1 MCGWKS
7 VLEKEILNGDDKTL
21 LCHELLTEEP
31 DMERMILKFF
41 TEDDFREIAERRIG
55 RGQVGGKACGL
66 LLSRKLIEVRM
77 PGYLENLEPHHS
89 FFIGAD
95 TFEDY
100 LELNGCGEM
109 QSLVASKDRTELLE
123 KYEGLLLGGRFSEEV
138 REQIGDVLR
147 HYDEEPLIIRSSS
160 IMEDGFGHAFSGKYE
175 SVFCSNQGIF
185 EERLEEML
193 AAVRRVYASVF
204 TKEALEYR
212 KRHELLEKK
221 EKMGILIQRAAGR
234 RIGDFY
240 FPIAGGMGCSYNP
253 YKWAENLN
261 PEAGMIRMV
270 AGFGTRA
277 VERTP
282 GDYPRLVSLDHAK
295 ANIRTTVADRH
306 KFSQR
311 KVDVIDLKE
320 KKMVTVPIDSL
331 FDKIPHTYKKLVLS
345 RDTDAEGRLA
355 QRRIYRKIYFADCQ
369 GLVDDDDFIEMVR
382 SMEKVL
388 EKTYRHPV
396 DLEFAVTMAE
406 DGGWRINLLQCRPMR
421 MTADGVIHIPEGID
435 HEILFDIRRTSIS
448 YSREISLDY
457 IVWVDPQR
465 YYEYEYHKK
474 PEVATLLGR
483 INAAFEGMKKNI
495 ILLVPGRIGTSSP
508 ELGVPVLYC
517 DIHQFC
523 AVCEVAYSKVGYNPE
538 LSYGSHM
545 FQDLV
550 EADIYY
556 GAINENSKTRI
567 FAPEI
572 LKKCNDVLGE
582 FLENEKDELREIVQL
597 YDVTDR
603 KSVLMLDAKEGR
615 AVCRVC
621 G

>member
-1 MCGWKS
+1 MYEWEKL
-7 VLEKEILNGDDKTL
+7 LEKDILNAQEKQV
-21 LCHELLTEEP
+21 LCRELLTEDE
-31 DMERMILKFF
+31 DMERMILRFF
-41 TEDDFREIAERRIG
+41 TEEDFKEIALRRIG

-77 PGYLENLEPHHS
+77 PGYLEYLEPHHS

-100 LELNGCGEM
+100 LELNGCGMIQEHCK
-109 QSLVASKDRTELLE
+109 SEDRGQLLE
-123 KYEGLLLGGRFSEEV
+123 QYESRLLGGVFPEETGRQIEEV
-138 REQIGDVLR
+138 IK
-147 HYDEEPLIIRSSS
+147 HYDEEPLVIRSSS

-175 SVFCSNQGIF
+175 SVFCSNQGTYK
-185 EERLEEML
+185 ERYEEML
-193 AAVRRVYASVF
+193 MAIRKVYASVF

-212 KRHELLEKK
+212 RRHELLEKR
-221 EKMGILIQRAAGR
+221 EKMGILIQRAAGQ
-234 RIGDFY
+234 RIGDLY
-240 FPIAGGMGCSYNP
+240 FPIAAGMGCSYNP
-253 YKWAENLN
+253 YKWSENLN

-277 VERTP
+277 VARTP

-295 ANIRTTVADRH
+295 ANIRTTVAERH

-320 KKMVTVPIDSL
+320 KKMVTLSIDTLFEKVP
-331 FDKIPHTYKKLVLS
+331 KAYQKLVLS
-345 RDTDAEGRLA
+345 RDTDAENRLA
-355 QRRIYRKIYFADCQ
+355 ERRIYRKVYFADCQ
-369 GLVDDDDFIEMVR
+369 GLVDDDDFIDMIR
-382 SMEKVL
+382 TMEKVL
-388 EKTYRHPV
+388 EKTYRRPV
-396 DLEFAVTMAE
+396 DLEFAVTMTE
-406 DGGWRINLLQCRPMR
+406 EGWRVNLLQCRPMK

-435 HEILFDIRRTSIS
+435 HEILFDIRRTSVS

-457 IVWVDPQR
+457 IVWVEPQK
-465 YYEYEYHKK
+465 YYEYDYYKK
-474 PEVATLLGR
+474 PEVAVLLGK
-483 INAAFEGMKKNI
+483 INAAFEGKRKNV

-567 FAPEI
+567 FSPEL
-572 LKKCNDVLGE
+572 LKKCNNVLEEFVGDVESKLC
-582 FLENEKDELREIVQL
+582 EIVRL

-603 KSVLMLDAKEGR
+603 KSVLMLDAKAGR

-621 G
+621 D

>member
-1 MCGWKS
+1 MYEWEKL
-7 VLEKEILNGDDKTL
+7 LEKEILNGEEKRA
-21 LCHELLTEEP
+21 LCYELLTEEP

-41 TEDDFREIAERRIG
+41 TEEVLKEIASRRIG

-77 PGYLENLEPHHS
+77 PAYLEYLEPHHS

-95 TFEDY
+95 TFEEY
-100 LELNGCGEM
+100 LEINGCSM
-109 QSLVASKDRTELLE
+109 LQELCKSEERGRILE
-123 KYEGLLLGGRFSEEV
+123 KYEEKLLSGVFSDNI
-138 REQIGDVLR
+138 RAQISDVLR

-175 SVFCSNQGIF
+175 SVFCSNQGTF
-185 EERLEEML
+185 EERIDEML
-193 AAVRRVYASVF
+193 MAVRRVYASVYR
-204 TKEALEYR
+204 KEALEYR
-212 KRHELLEKK
+212 KRHDLLESR

-234 RIGDFY
+234 RIGDLY
-240 FPIAGGMGCSYNP
+240 FPIAAGMGCSYNP

-282 GDYPRLVSLDHAK
+282 GDYPRLVSLDHAR
-295 ANIRTTVADRH
+295 ANIRTTVAERH

-320 KKMVTVPIDSL
+320 KKLVTLSIDTL
-331 FDKIPHTYKKLVLS
+331 FDKVPKVYQKLVLS
-345 RDTDAEGRLA
+345 RDTDAERRLA
-355 QRRIYRKIYFADCQ
+355 ERRIYRKIYFADCQ
-369 GLVDDDDFIEMVR
+369 GLVDDDDFIDMIR

-388 EKTYRHPV
+388 EKTYRRPV
-396 DLEFAVTMAE
+396 DLEFAVTMSE
-406 DGGWRINLLQCRPMR
+406 DGGWSVNLLQCRPMK
-421 MTADGVIHIPEGID
+421 MTAEGIIHIPEDID

-457 IVWVDPQR
+457 LVWVDPQK
-465 YYEYEYHKK
+465 YYEYEYQKK
-474 PEVATLLGR
+474 PEVAALLGR
-483 INAAFEGMKKNI
+483 INATFEGKKRNV

-567 FAPEI
+567 FAPE
-572 LKKCNDVLGE
+572 LLQKCNNVLGE
-582 FLENEKDELREIVQL
+582 FLEDEKEELCEIVKL

-603 KSVLMLDAKEGR
+603 KAVLMLDAKVGR

-621 G
+621 D

>member
-1 MCGWKS
+1 MCEWERL
-7 VLEKEILNGDDKTL
+7 LEKEILNGEEKRA
-21 LCHELLTEEP
+21 LCHELLTDDP

-41 TEDDFREIAERRIG
+41 TEEDFREIASRRIG
-55 RGQVGGKACGL
+55 RGQTGGKACGL
-66 LLSRKLIEVRM
+66 LLSQKLIEVRM
-77 PGYLENLEPHHS
+77 PGYLEYLEPHHS

-95 TFEDY
+95 TFEEY
-100 LELNGCGEM
+100 LEINGCGMM
-109 QSLVASKDRTELLE
+109 QELCRSEDRGKLLE
-123 KYEGLLLGGRFSEEV
+123 KYEDKLLCGFFSEEV
-138 REQIGDVLR
+138 SGQIKDVLR
-147 HYDEEPLIIRSSS
+147 HYDEEPLVIRSSS

-175 SVFCSNQGIF
+175 SVFCSNQGTF
-185 EERLEEML
+185 DERFEEML
-193 AAVRRVYASVF
+193 MAVRKVYASVF

-212 KRHELLEKK
+212 KRHDLLEKR
-221 EKMGILIQRAAGR
+221 EKMGVLIQRAAGQ
-234 RIGDFY
+234 RIGDLY
-240 FPIAGGMGCSYNP
+240 FPVAAGMGCSYNP
-253 YKWAENLN
+253 YKWSENLN

-277 VERTP
+277 VARTP

-320 KKMVTVPIDSL
+320 KKMVTVSIDTL
-331 FDKIPHTYKKLVLS
+331 FEKVPKSYQRLVLS
-345 RDTDAEGRLA
+345 RDTDAESRLA
-355 QRRIYRKIYFADCQ
+355 QRRIYRKVYFADCQ
-369 GLVDDDDFIEMVR
+369 GLVDDDDFIDMIR
-382 SMEKVL
+382 AMEKVL
-388 EKTYRHPV
+388 EKTYRRPV
-396 DLEFAVTMAE
+396 DLEFAVTMTDE
-406 DGGWRINLLQCRPMR
+406 SWRINLLQCRPMK

-435 HEILFDIRRTSIS
+435 HEILFDIRRTSVS

-457 IVWVDPQR
+457 IVWVDPQK
-465 YYEYEYHKK
+465 YYEYDYYKK
-474 PEVATLLGR
+474 SEAAALLGR
-483 INAAFEGMKKNI
+483 LNAAFDGKRKNV

-567 FAPEI
+567 FSPEL
-572 LKKCNDVLGE
+572 LKKCNNVLGE
-582 FLENEKDELREIVQL
+582 FLEDVKPELRDIVYL

-603 KSVLMLDAKEGR
+603 KSVLMLDAKAGR

>member
-240 FPIAGGMGCSYNP
+240 FPIAGGMG
-253 YKWAENLN
+253 
-261 PEAGMIRMV
+261 
-270 AGFGTRA
+270 
-277 VERTP
+277 
-282 GDYPRLVSLDHAK
+282 
-295 ANIRTTVADRH
+295 
-306 KFSQR
+306 
-311 KVDVIDLKE
+311 
-320 KKMVTVPIDSL
+320 
-331 FDKIPHTYKKLVLS
+331 
-345 RDTDAEGRLA
+345 
-355 QRRIYRKIYFADCQ
+355 
-369 GLVDDDDFIEMVR
+369 
-382 SMEKVL
+382 
-388 EKTYRHPV
+388 
-396 DLEFAVTMAE
+396 
-406 DGGWRINLLQCRPMR
+406 
-421 MTADGVIHIPEGID
+421 
-435 HEILFDIRRTSIS
+435 
-448 YSREISLDY
+448 
-457 IVWVDPQR
+457 
-465 YYEYEYHKK
+465 
-474 PEVATLLGR
+474 
-483 INAAFEGMKKNI
+483 
-495 ILLVPGRIGTSSP
+495 
-508 ELGVPVLYC
+508 
-517 DIHQFC
+517 
-523 AVCEVAYSKVGYNPE
+523 
-538 LSYGSHM
+538 
-545 FQDLV
+545 
-550 EADIYY
+550 
-556 GAINENSKTRI
+556 
-567 FAPEI
+567 
-572 LKKCNDVLGE
+572 
-582 FLENEKDELREIVQL
+582 
-597 YDVTDR
+597 
-603 KSVLMLDAKEGR
+603 
-615 AVCRVC
+615 
-621 G
+621 